1 MTFLARYVG
10 HVFFLLL
17 LFFSAL
23 ADAVCPSPLRFADT
37 GIEGTEELQRA
48 YHEFVELL
56 EGVLSVD
63 VQFFPVGN
71 RTTAVNALR
80 FRQVDLVLAG
90 PTEFLLM
97 QQRLQ
102 GIQPVAAIVRPD
114 YASVFIVPENS
125 DIQQISDLKNRHIAM
140 KDHGSTTGHIIP
152 AFMLHQAGFD
162 LDRDVRLSL
171 IDGARMAALAAG
183 EVDAVGTG
191 LRDYAPFVAQ
201 QSKGYRIIAQSEN
214 MPGDPIVAG
223 GHVSL
228 SCVEHL
234 RHVFHQHADAILQAI
249 LNPGARE
256 KYQQAQLVMVEQEDY
271 EFVAEALKLL
281 GILR

>member
-1 MTFLARYVG
+1 MA
-10 HVFFLLL
+10 HW
-17 LFFSAL
+17 LFVIFTVSVLVLSQPVSAQS
-23 ADAVCPSPLRFADT
+23 CPSPLRFADT
-37 GIEGTEELQRA
+37 GIEGAEELQRA
-48 YHEFVELL
+48 YHEFVALMLELL
-56 EGVLSVD
+56 DVQ

-102 GIQPVAAIVRPD
+102 GIQPVAAIARPE
-114 YASVFIVPENS
+114 YAAVFIVPEHS
-125 DIQQISDLKNRHIAM
+125 SIQRLTDLKGRHVAM

-152 AFMLHQAGFD
+152 SYMLHRAGLD
-162 LDRDVRLSL
+162 LDRDVRISL

-191 LRDYAPFVAQ
+191 LRDFAPFVAQ
-201 QSKGYRIIAQSEN
+201 QAQPYRILAQSDD
-214 MPGDPIVAG
+214 MPGDPIIAG
-223 GHVSL
+223 GHVPAA
-228 SCVEHL
+228 CVTTL
-234 RHVFHQHADAILQAI
+234 QLIFQQHAEPILQAI
-249 LNPGARE
+249 LNPGARD
-256 KYQQAQLVMVEQEDY
+256 KYLEARMIPVTKDDY
-271 EFVAEALKLL
+271 QFVADAMKVL